1 MPLRT
6 AAERVRAAIAAGD
19 HTSSPDLLEDFR
31 RAAEC
36 AWKEAAS
43 PEQRRQVASEVHDL
57 LRWARETVLATR
69 SHQQGKLLQ
78 FTRARAYLSAGAGQ
92 RDRLELDA

>member
-6 AAERVRAAIAAGD
+6 AVEGVRAAIAAGD
-19 HTSSPDLLEDFR
+19 HTSASYLLEDFR

-36 AWKEAAS
+36 AWKEAS
-43 PEQRRQVASEVHDL
+43 PDQRQQVARDVHDL

-69 SHQQGKLLQ
+69 SHQQGKLLH
-78 FTRARAYLSAGAGQ
+78 FTRARAYLGAGAAR
-92 RDRLELDA
+92 RDCLELDA